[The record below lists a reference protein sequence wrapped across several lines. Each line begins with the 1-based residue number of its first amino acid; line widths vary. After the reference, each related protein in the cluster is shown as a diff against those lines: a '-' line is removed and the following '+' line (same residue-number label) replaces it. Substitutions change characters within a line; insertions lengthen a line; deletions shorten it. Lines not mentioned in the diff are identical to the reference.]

1 MIIKFPSVNRTR
13 DQQTSWDMKFLE
25 IAEVVNFYSTLA
37 IMFAGVI
44 MNLMI
49 IYILKSS
56 RSPRMRAKCVVSSR
70 YPVNGVNGCGGGG
83 GGGLAGGGG
92 GYGGSGT
99 LNRHASMVRLTRSLS
114 SSELYMCSL
123 AIVDTIF
130 LVSYLLLNRAP
141 SQINN
146 SDIFQLDQLEFFSLV
161 RFGF

>member
-13 DQQTSWDMKFLE
+13 DQKSWDMKFLE

-56 RSPRMRAKCVVSSR
+56 RSQRTRAKCVVSSR
-70 YPVNGVNGCGGGG
+70 YPVNGVNGCGNGCGGG
-83 GGGLAGGGG
+83 GGGGFGGGGG
-92 GYGGSGT
+92 GYGGSGN

-141 SQINN
+141 SKINN
-146 SDIFQLDQLEFFSLV
+146 SDIFQLDQLEFF
-161 RFGF
+161 FFF